1 MEAAAMIRP
10 IAVAI
15 LLAGAPLAWAQKP
28 VSESAAVE
36 VTATIDA
43 IDHDN
48 RVITLKDEDGNTET
62 IMAGPQLKRFD
73 ELKVGQKVTFRY
85 HESVVYQIRKP
96 GEAAAPTAAGE
107 EKLVRG
113 TGAKPSATVSRQDT
127 ATVTV
132 KSIDAKT
139 PAVTVATDDGNLLSM
154 KVNDRKNLEGVK
166 VGDRVEI
173 TYTAALAI
181 AVK

>member
-1 MEAAAMIRP
+1 MIRP
-10 IAVAI
+10 IAVLTVVA
-15 LLAGAPLAWAQKP
+15 AAPLAWAQKP
-28 VSESAAVE
+28 VTESAVVE
-36 VTATIDA
+36 MTATIEA
-43 IDHDN
+43 IDHAN
-48 RVITLKDEDGNTET
+48 RVITLKDKDGNTES
-62 IMAGPQLKRFD
+62 ILAGPQMKRFD

-96 GEAAAPTAAGE
+96 GEAAAPTAAGQE
-107 EKLVRG
+107 TLVRG
-113 TGAKPSATVSRQDT
+113 EGAKPSATVSRQDT

-132 KSIDAKT
+132 KSIDPQT
-139 PAVTVATDDGNLLSM
+139 PAVTVATEDGQLLSM

>member
-1 MEAAAMIRP
+1 MIRS
-10 IAVAI
+10 ITVMTV
-15 LLAGAPLAWAQKP
+15 LAAAPLAWAQKP
-28 VSESAAVE
+28 VTESAVVE
-36 VTATIDA
+36 MTATIEA

-48 RVITLKDEDGNTET
+48 RVITLKDKDGNTES
-62 IMAGPQLKRFD
+62 ILAGPQMKRFD
-73 ELKVGQKVTFRY
+73 ELKVGQTVTFRY
-85 HESVVYQIRKP
+85 HESVALQIRKP
-96 GEAAAPTAAGE
+96 GEAAAPTAAGKE
-107 EKLVRG
+107 TLVRG
-113 TGAKPSATVSRQDT
+113 QGAKPSATVSRQDT

-132 KSIDAKT
+132 KSIDTKV
-139 PAVTVATDDGNLLSM
+139 PSVTVATEEGHVLSM

>member
-1 MEAAAMIRP
+1 MIRP
-10 IAVAI
+10 IAVFTV
-15 LLAGAPLAWAQKP
+15 LAAAPLAWAQKP
-28 VSESAAVE
+28 VTESAVVE
-36 VTATIDA
+36 MTATIEA
-43 IDHDN
+43 IDHAN
-48 RVITLKDEDGNTET
+48 RVITLKDKDGNTES
-62 IMAGPQLKRFD
+62 ILAGPQMKRFD

-96 GEAAAPTAAGE
+96 GEAAAPNAAGQE
-107 EKLVRG
+107 TLVRG
-113 TGAKPSATVSRQDT
+113 EGAKPIATVARQDT

-132 KSIDAKT
+132 KSIDPQT
-139 PAVTVATDDGNLLSM
+139 PAVTVATEDGHLLSM
-154 KVNDRKNLEGVK
+154 KVNDKKNLEGVK

>member
-1 MEAAAMIRP
+1 MIILAA
-10 IAVAI
+10 
-15 LLAGAPLAWAQKP
+15 LLASSAPAWAEKP
-28 VSESAAVE
+28 VTESVAVE
-36 VTATIDA
+36 MTATIEA
-43 IDHDN
+43 IDHAN

-62 IMAGPQLKRFD
+62 ILAGPQLKRFD
-73 ELKVGQKVTFRY
+73 ELKVGQTVTFRY

-96 GEAAAPTAAGE
+96 GEAAAPTAAGKE
-107 EKLVRG
+107 TLVRG
-113 TGAKPSATVSRQDT
+113 EGAKPSATVSRQDT

-132 KSIDAKT
+132 KAIDAAV
-139 PAVTVATDDGNLLSM
+139 PAVTVTTEDGRDMSF
-154 KVNDRKNLEGVK
+154 KVSDKKNLEGVK

>member
-1 MEAAAMIRP
+1 MIRP
-10 IAVAI
+10 IAAAI
-15 LLAGAPLAWAQKP
+15 LLAAAPSAWAQKP
-28 VSESAAVE
+28 VTESAVVE
-36 VTATIDA
+36 ATATIEA
-43 IDHDN
+43 IDHAN
-48 RVITLKDEDGNTET
+48 RVITLKDKDGNTES
-62 IMAGPQLKRFD
+62 ILAGPQMKRFD

-96 GEAAAPTAAGE
+96 GEAAAPTAAGQE
-107 EKLVRG
+107 TLVRG
-113 TGAKPSATVSRQDT
+113 EGAKPSATVSRQDT

-132 KSIDAKT
+132 KTIDLTT
-139 PAVTVATDDGNLLSM
+139 PAVTVATDDGHLLSM
-154 KVNDRKNLEGVK
+154 KVNERKNLEGVK

>member
-1 MEAAAMIRP
+1 MMRP
-10 IAVAI
+10 IAAAI
-15 LLAGAPLAWAQKP
+15 LLAAAPSAWAQKP
-28 VSESAAVE
+28 VTESAVVE
-36 VTATIDA
+36 ATATIEA
-43 IDHDN
+43 IDHAN
-48 RVITLKDEDGNTET
+48 RVITLKDKDGNTES
-62 IMAGPQLKRFD
+62 ILAGPQMKRFD

-96 GEAAAPTAAGE
+96 GEAAAPTAAGQE
-107 EKLVRG
+107 TLVRG
-113 TGAKPSATVSRQDT
+113 EGAKPSATVSRQDT

-132 KSIDAKT
+132 KTIDLTT
-139 PAVTVATDDGNLLSM
+139 PAVTVATDDGHLLSM

>member
-1 MEAAAMIRP
+1 MIRS
-10 IAVAI
+10 IAVAA
-15 LLAGAPLAWAQKP
+15 LLAAALPAWAQKP
-28 VSESAAVE
+28 VSESAVAE
-36 VTATIDA
+36 VTATIEA
-43 IDHDN
+43 IDHAE
-48 RVITLKDEDGNTET
+48 RLITLKDKDGNTET
-62 IMAGPQLKRFD
+62 ILAGPQLKRFD

-96 GEAAAPTAAGE
+96 GEAAAPTAAGQE
-107 EKLVRG
+107 TLVRG
-113 TGAKPSATVSRQDT
+113 EGAKPSATISRQDT

-132 KSIDAKT
+132 KSID
-139 PAVTVATDDGNLLSM
+139 PSVPSVTVASEDGHLLSM

>member
-1 MEAAAMIRP
+1 MIRP
-10 IAVAI
+10 IAAAI
-15 LLAGAPLAWAQKP
+15 LLAAAPSAWAQKP
-28 VSESAAVE
+28 VTESAVVE
-36 VTATIDA
+36 ATATIEA
-43 IDHDN
+43 IDHAN
-48 RVITLKDEDGNTET
+48 RVITLKDKDGNTES
-62 IMAGPQLKRFD
+62 ILAGPQMKRFD

-96 GEAAAPTAAGE
+96 GEAAAPTAAGQE
-107 EKLVRG
+107 TLVRG
-113 TGAKPSATVSRQDT
+113 EGAKPSATVSRQDT

-132 KSIDAKT
+132 KTIDLTT
-139 PAVTVATDDGNLLSM
+139 PAVTVATDDGHLLSM

>member
-1 MEAAAMIRP
+1 MIRL
-10 IAVAI
+10 IAV
-15 LLAGAPLAWAQKP
+15 LTVLAAAPLAWAQKP
-28 VSESAAVE
+28 VTESAAVE
-36 VTATIDA
+36 MTATIEA
-43 IDHDN
+43 IDHAN
-48 RVITLKDEDGNTET
+48 RVITLKDKDGNTESVL
-62 IMAGPQLKRFD
+62 AGPQIKRFD

-107 EKLVRG
+107 ETLVRG
-113 TGAKPSATVSRQDT
+113 EGDKPSATIARQDT

-132 KSIDAKT
+132 KSIDAKV
-139 PAVTVATDDGNLLSM
+139 PSVTVATDDGHLLSM
-154 KVNDRKNLEGVK
+154 KVSDRKNLEGVA